1 MATTTPAAIR
11 NAAAGL
17 IDSIT
22 PAIHAGKG
30 FVRYRQQKPGLRAW
44 AEAHPGECLRR
55 FSVSFLRDVQP
66 PAVNDTLV
74 QEVSD
79 TLEIVV
85 AYPND
90 ARHNTANGTDMDG
103 LEDVILDDLKR
114 IEARVGPP
122 GYATFA
128 GLVAPACVIKDQPE
142 TTEGTPDDPVWFGV
156 LRYRVD
162 YFRSLS

>member
-1 MATTTPAAIR
+1 VATTTPKTIR
-11 NAAAGL
+11 NTVAGL
-17 IDSIT
+17 IEDIT
-22 PAIHAGKG
+22 PAIHSGQDFK
-30 FVRYRQQKPGLRAW
+30 RYRQQKPGFRAW
-44 AEAHPGECLRR
+44 ALANPTQCLRR
-55 FSVSFLRDVQP
+55 FSVAFLRDVQP

-90 ARHNTANGTDMDG
+90 GRHNTANAEEMDG
-103 LEDVILDDLKR
+103 LEDVILSDQRL
-114 IEARVGPP
+114 IEADVGPP

-142 TTEGTPDDPVWFGV
+142 TTEGEPDDPVWFGV
-156 LRYRVD
+156 IRYRVD
-162 YFRSLS
+162 YWRSLS

>member
-11 NAAAGL
+11 NAVAGL
-17 IDSIT
+17 IDDIT
-22 PAIHAGKG
+22 PAIHAGHK
-30 FVRYRQQKPGLRAW
+30 FLRHRRQKPGHRTW
-44 AEAHPGECLRR
+44 ASAHPGECTRR
-55 FSVSFLRDVQP
+55 YSVAFLHDVQP

-85 AYPND
+85 SYAND
-90 ARHNTANGTDMDG
+90 ARFNTPNGTDLDG
-103 LEDVILDDLKR
+103 LEDVILNDLR
-114 IEARVGPP
+114 QIEAVVGPP

-142 TTEGTPDDPVWFGV
+142 TTEGGEDDPVMFGV
-156 LRYRVD
+156 LRYRID